1 MALYHFVGIG
11 GSGMSALAQLLAA
24 MGNQVTGSDR
34 NLDLG
39 AHLPIFDVLSS
50 QGIHLF
56 PQNGSGV
63 KAETTMLVISTAIEE
78 TVPDFIK
85 ARTLPIP
92 VRKRADLLAHLFN
105 ERYGIAVAG
114 TSGKSTITGMIGHIL
129 SQAGQDPVIVNGG
142 MMKNFPLNNCP
153 NNVYVGSSNVMV
165 IESDESDGSI
175 IKYLPALSII
185 NNISKDHKIIPELLS
200 LFKTFAHQTKE
211 KVIMNADCP
220 HVCSLDL
227 NPSRTVTYSLEKDSN
242 VKARVLQLNPFDS
255 TFEFRGRQFTLRVPG
270 LYNIYNALAAI
281 SVAIQKEIALE
292 DIQEALESF
301 EGISR
306 RFEFVGKIR
315 ETCVINDFAHNPE
328 KINASLKTSALL
340 NSRRILVFQPHGF
353 APTRFLKKEL
363 IDSLICGMAEDDVLF
378 IPEIFY
384 VGGTTRQD
392 ISSQDLVKA
401 IRAGG
406 RDARYKKN
414 KEAVLGPLIK
424 EIQPG
429 DTVHVMGGRDDTLIS
444 FCQKIFHL
452 LQQKFKRNVIK
463 K

>member
-39 AHLPIFDVLSS
+39 VHLPIFDLLSS

-56 PQNGSGV
+56 PQNGSGI
-63 KAETTMLVISTAIEE
+63 KPETTMLVISTAIEE
-78 TVPDFIK
+78 NVPDFIK
-85 ARTLPIP
+85 ARKLHIP
-92 VRKRADLLAHLFN
+92 VCKRAALLAHLFN

-142 MMKNFPLNNCP
+142 MMKNFPLNNRP
-153 NNVYVGSSNVMV
+153 NNVYVGSSNVIV

-175 IKYLPALSII
+175 INYRPALSII
-185 NNISKDHKIIPELLS
+185 NSISKDHKNIPELLS
-200 LFKTFAHQTKE
+200 LFKAFADQTKE
-211 KVIMNADCP
+211 KVIVNADCP

-227 NPSRTVTYSLEKDSN
+227 NPSRTVTFSLEKDSH

-255 TFEFRGRQFTLRVPG
+255 AFEFQGRQFTLRVPG

-281 SVAIQKEIALE
+281 AVAIQKEIALE
-292 DIQEALESF
+292 DIQEALKTF

-306 RFEFVGKIR
+306 RFELVGKVL

-328 KINASLKTSALL
+328 KITASLKTSSLL
-340 NSRRILVFQPHGF
+340 NCRRILVFQPHGF

-363 IDSLICGMAEDDVLF
+363 IDSLICGMAKDDVLF
-378 IPEIFY
+378 IPEIYY
-384 VGGTTRQD
+384 VGGTTKQG

-406 RDARYKKN
+406 RDARYGKN
-414 KEAVLGPLIK
+414 KEAILSPLIK
-424 EIQPG
+424 EIHPG
-429 DTVHVMGGRDDTLIS
+429 DTVHVMGGRDDTLS
-444 FCQKIFHL
+444 VFCKKILQL
-452 LQQKFKRNVIK
+452 LQKKYKRNVIK
-463 K
+463 R